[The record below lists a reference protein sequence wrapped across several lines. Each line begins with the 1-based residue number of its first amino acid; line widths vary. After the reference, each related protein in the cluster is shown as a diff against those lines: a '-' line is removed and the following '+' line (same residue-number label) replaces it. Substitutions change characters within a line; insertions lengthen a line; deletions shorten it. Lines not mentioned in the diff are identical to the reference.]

1 MDKLRTSTS
10 AESSGARPLRATASD
25 EDIEARPLQNSAPA
39 ESIEA
44 RLLRTRP
51 AVHIVHL
58 ISPLAVMPSM
68 ALIYVNPYLPSGWSV
83 VATLGLIVLIA
94 GFLYHAYY
102 LLKGAPRICLGESWL
117 EVNGQRY
124 EPQELAMLLVRTGKA
139 PALGIVPLGRKLAP
153 MAYCA
158 RFGPGE
164 LDDMHR
170 LVDWARRHGVKV
182 RHKKIIA
189 W

>member
-1 MDKLRTSTS
+1 MDPIQTS
-10 AESSGARPLRATASD
+10 ASAKSSGARPL
-25 EDIEARPLQNSAPA
+25 QNTAPA
-39 ESIEA
+39 ESREA
-44 RLLRTRP
+44 RPLRTRP

-58 ISPLAVMPSM
+58 ISPLAVMPSL

-83 VATLGLIVLIA
+83 VVTLGLIVLMA
-94 GFLYHAYY
+94 GFLYHVYY
-102 LLKGAPRICLGESWL
+102 LIKGAPRICLGESWL

-124 EPQELAMLLVRTGKA
+124 DPQELAMLLVRTGKA

-182 RHKKIIA
+182 RHKKVIA

>member
-1 MDKLRTSTS
+1 MDPLQTSTPV
-10 AESSGARPLRATASD
+10 ENR
-25 EDIEARPLQNSAPA
+25 ENRPLQTSAPA
-39 ESIEA
+39 ESSEA
-44 RLLRTRP
+44 RPLRTRP

-58 ISPLAVMPSM
+58 ITPLAVMPSM
-68 ALIYVNPYLPSGWSV
+68 ALIYINPYLSSGWSV
-83 VATLGLIVLIA
+83 VATLVLIVLMA

-102 LLKGAPRICLGESWL
+102 LLKGAPRISLGESWL

-153 MAYCA
+153 MSYCA

-170 LVDWARRHGVKV
+170 LVDWARSHGVKV